1 MLEWLSDRRFSVRW
15 IRLACTTAVLAGGS
29 ASVASATAR
38 PASMGRSAAALI
50 TGAGSRPAYV
60 SYIRA
65 ESNAVGATAYDW
77 AGHTSAAIPAFARK
91 YDLPCSACHTAWP
104 ELNAFGQRFKD
115 RGYQLGNDRDNPI
128 WKDPSYWPSAFRTTP
143 GWRSERATN
152 QITSTDPAGTTTLT
166 QSGFDI
172 GEADFLN
179 LGTLYKDISFGFV
192 PTGFGG
198 DVTLETAYVRFDNLF
213 KSSWV
218 NLKVGK
224 FELDN
229 LLSEKRILTLSS
241 VGGFYQGYHFL
252 PMGSANDFGIGD
264 NQIGAE
270 IMGHNENSYRR
281 FSVAVLN
288 ENDGEP
294 GLAGANDAGGG
305 KGMDFN
311 LTASQAFDAGKLGV
325 ERIGAYAYF
334 GQRPTSFTLASDNS
348 VIPGTGNT
356 NKSFSRIGLVG
367 DFFFQNFELLPFYL
381 HGSDDKALVL
391 NPAGDSTGTQ
401 NATWNSYL
409 VEAHYYV
416 NPQLMFLGRADFV
429 RMSQQGRPTDYTADQ
444 GNADVYTIGL
454 RYYPIMFSRAGLSWH
469 TELSFGKTTGA
480 FPMSGIGNT
489 VDAPA
494 PGTIVKTTSLLTALD
509 FDF

>member
-1 MLEWLSDRRFSVRW
+1 MLEWLSDRRITVRW
-15 IRLACTTAVLAGGS
+15 TRLAGVTAVLVGGL
-29 ASVASATAR
+29 ASVVSATAR
-38 PASMGRSAAALI
+38 PTTVGRSAAALI

-60 SYIRA
+60 SYIRS
-65 ESNAVGATAYDW
+65 ESNAVGATAVDW

-152 QITSTDPAGTTTLT
+152 QITSTDSFATVT

-213 KSSWV
+213 NSSWV

-241 VGGFYQGYHFL
+241 TGGFYQGYHFL
-252 PMGSANDFGIGD
+252 PVGSTNDFGIGD

-281 FSVAVLN
+281 YSIAVLN

-311 LTASQAFDAGKLGV
+311 VTASQAFDAGKLGV
-325 ERIGAYAYF
+325 ERIGVYGYF
-334 GQRPTSFTLASDNS
+334 GQRPTAFTYASDGVT
-348 VIPGTGNT
+348 VIPGTGST
-356 NKSFSRIGLVG
+356 NKSFSRIGFVG
-367 DFFFQNFELLPFYL
+367 DFFLQNFEVLPFFV
-381 HGSDDKALVL
+381 HGSENQALI
-391 NPAGDSTGTQ
+391 TGATQ

-416 NPQLMFLGRADFV
+416 NPQLMFLGRADYV
-429 RMSQQGRPTDYTADQ
+429 KMSQQGDPATPKTQ
-444 GNADVYTIGL
+444 GNSDVYTIGL

-469 TELSFGKTTGA
+469 TEFSFGKTIGVI
-480 FPMSGIGNT
+480 PMSGIGNT
-489 VDAPA
+489 ADAPD
-494 PGTIVKTTSLLTALD
+494 PGTVVKTASVLTALD